1 MSKVLVDTID
11 TRSGTSTMQIGSTNT
26 TTINLGVSGD
36 TINIPSGVTIANAGT
51 ATGFG
56 GTPNFLVYV
65 NASQTI
71 TDDTATK
78 INFDTE
84 VYDSDSAYNTTDKR
98 FVVPSGAAGKYAI
111 FADVS
116 CDSQADANLDY
127 AYVYIYKNGSNIRQ
141 SGIDFRNNFGRRNF
155 CHIYS
160 VEDLAVSDYIEI
172 FVLTFDNSGSAI
184 VTGGTANSRFMMWK
198 IT

>member
-1 MSKVLVDTID
+1 MALIKTNARSASALDATIL
-11 TRSGTSTMQIGSTNT
+11 TGNLPAISGASLT
-26 TTINLGVSGD
+26 GV
-36 TINIPSGVTIANAGT
+36 
-51 ATGFG
+51 
-56 GTPNFLVYV
+56 GTPNFLAYV

-71 TDDTATK
+71 TDDSATK

-98 FVVPSGAAGKYAI
+98 FTVPSGAAGKYAI
-111 FADVS
+111 LADVS
-116 CDSQADANLDY
+116 CDGQADANLDY

-141 SGIDFRNNFGRRNF
+141 SGIDFRSNDGRRNF

-184 VTGGTANSRFMMWK
+184 VTGGTANSRFMMWRV
-198 IT
+198 T

>member
-1 MSKVLVDTID
+1 MAQTKLNATLGL
-11 TRSGTSTMQIGSTNT
+11 SGA
-26 TTINLGVSGD
+26 LPAVSGASL
-36 TINIPSGVTIANAGT
+36 TGV
-51 ATGFG
+51 G
-56 GTPNFLVYV
+56 GTPNFLAYV

-127 AYVYIYKNGSNIRQ
+127 AYVYIYKN
-141 SGIDFRNNFGRRNF
+141 
-155 CHIYS
+155 
-160 VEDLAVSDYIEI
+160 
-172 FVLTFDNSGSAI
+172 
-184 VTGGTANSRFMMWK
+184 
-198 IT
+198 

>member
-1 MSKVLVDTID
+1 MKILLPFQDPYNRPLEYPICS
-11 TRSGTSTMQIGSTNT
+11 
-26 TTINLGVSGD
+26 
-36 TINIPSGVTIANAGT
+36 
-51 ATGFG
+51 G
-56 GTPNFLVYV
+56 GTESFCKSIY
-65 NASQTI
+65 
-71 TDDTATK
+71 D
-78 INFDTE
+78 NFDTE

-98 FVVPSGAAGKYAI
+98 FTVPSGAAGKYAI